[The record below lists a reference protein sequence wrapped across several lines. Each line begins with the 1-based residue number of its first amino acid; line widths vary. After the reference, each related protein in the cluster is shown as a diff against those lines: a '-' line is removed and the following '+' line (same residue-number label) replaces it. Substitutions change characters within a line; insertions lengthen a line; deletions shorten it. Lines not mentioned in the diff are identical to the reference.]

1 MKNSTTL
8 NLKDDEFQLAR
19 KLIMLKCFDA
29 IVNVFYLTSTYIEI
43 LYPGS
48 LMAIG
53 ATIGCVLAGSAMNF
67 LGRRGATL
75 VMTAPAYLS
84 GYLLIGFATNGIMV
98 ISGRSKFKTTKTF

>member
-1 MKNSTTL
+1 
-8 NLKDDEFQLAR
+8 
-19 KLIMLKCFDA
+19 
-29 IVNVFYLTSTYIEI
+29 
-43 LYPGS
+43 
-48 LMAIG
+48 MAIG

-98 ISGRSKFKTTKTF
+98 ISGRSNSLSKQKVLTKMNI